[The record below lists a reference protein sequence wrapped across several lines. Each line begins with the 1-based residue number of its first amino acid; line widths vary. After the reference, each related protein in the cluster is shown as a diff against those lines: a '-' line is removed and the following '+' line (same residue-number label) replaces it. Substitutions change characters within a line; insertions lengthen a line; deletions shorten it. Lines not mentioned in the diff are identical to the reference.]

1 MPINIRLLSFL
12 VSISI
17 LFIINVNGQS
27 TVPFNEIPL
36 SDKVKIED
44 VVVTGNKHTQE
55 SIILRE
61 VTLRKGDIIQK
72 ANLTEL
78 MEKSLENI
86 LKTSLFHTA
95 TIDQQRIKL
104 SSDSAVNLTSGTDS
118 SARKEFRDNKD
129 STGESGIEC
138 ISVVI
143 NVTERW
149 YWWIWPMLEHPDR
162 NFNDWAQHK
171 DIARLSG
178 GVYFQHENMF
188 GKMEKLNI
196 RLLGGYRTYIAANY
210 EWPYINKN
218 KTIGIG
224 LLGSYYTQHEVNYAT
239 VNNKQLYYDGKQFML
254 TSYNLAVYTR
264 FRPGIHFTHL
274 FTIQHN
280 AANFNDSINI
290 LNPFFNLQTKQLQ
303 LLSFSYLMKVDFRDN
318 RNYPLKGYYMEAEA
332 SHLKNISSSFS
343 RQSMRISLRG
353 YLPLGKHLY
362 TASEFVSKITSPKI
376 KPYPLQ
382 NALGF
387 DRDFV
392 RGYEYQVIEA
402 PHYWIFKSHLRYAII
417 PDLKIRLP
425 LIRSEKF
432 NPVPLSAYAGIHY
445 DMGKSF
451 PALNPQT
458 NSLQGK
464 LLTGYG
470 VGIDFVTFYDKVVRV
485 EYTFRHK
492 GQGGLF
498 INFMAMI

>member
-1 MPINIRLLSFL
+1 MPLILRLPNIFIYLSFL
-12 VSISI
+12 IYTAATA
-17 LFIINVNGQS
+17 QS
-27 TVPFNEIPL
+27 TEFSMESPDPQKLIVRNIIVE
-36 SDKVKIED
+36 
-44 VVVTGNKHTQE
+44 GNNSTNE

-61 VTLRKGDIIQK
+61 VLFGTGDTILRSD
-72 ANLTEL
+72 LVVL

-86 LKTSLFHTA
+86 LKTSLFHNA
-95 TIDQQRIKL
+95 TIDKRVIEL
-104 SSDSAVNLTSGTDS
+104 STDSALIKTSSIDS
-118 SARKEFRDNKD
+118 SVRKVSRYYKNPAREI
-129 STGESGIEC
+129 GISYVS
-138 ISVVI
+138 IVV

-162 NFNDWAQHK
+162 NFNDWAQHE
-171 DIARLSG
+171 DITRLSG

-239 VNNKQLYYDGKQFML
+239 VSNKQLYYEGNQFML
-254 TSYNLAVYTR
+254 TSYNLAIYTR

-274 FTIQHN
+274 FTVQHN
-280 AANFNDSINI
+280 TANFNDSIRI
-290 LNPFFNLQTKQLQ
+290 LNPSFYLQTNQFQ
-303 LLSFSYLMKVDFRDN
+303 LLGFSYLLKVDFRDN
-318 RNYPLKGYYMEAEA
+318 RNYPLRGYYMEAEA

-343 RQSMRISLRG
+343 RQSMRMSLRG
-353 YLPLGKHLY
+353 YLPLGNHLY
-362 TASEFVSKITSPKI
+362 TASEIVSKITSPRI

-470 VGIDFVTFYDKVVRV
+470 VGIDIVTFYDKVVRV
-485 EYTFRHK
+485 EYTFRHN